1 MYYTVRYSYFIYI
14 IPVLLK
20 PFSDLYK
27 LSYFSIFLLNR
38 LIFISKES
46 NGSTPVNLQKL
57 LTPAADSQ
65 GIMQSKNSKSPK
77 QNICILNFNR

>member
-1 MYYTVRYSYFIYI
+1 MYYTVRYSYCIYI